1 MAAQAR
7 RVVESNGLGHVIEVM
22 QCEAEEVDVPEKVDV
37 IISEW
42 MGTMLV
48 VS

>member
-1 MAAQAR
+1 MATQAR
-7 RVVESNGLGHVIEVM
+7 RVVESNGLGHMIEVL
-22 QCEAEEVDVPEKVDV
+22 QSEAEEVDLPEKVDV